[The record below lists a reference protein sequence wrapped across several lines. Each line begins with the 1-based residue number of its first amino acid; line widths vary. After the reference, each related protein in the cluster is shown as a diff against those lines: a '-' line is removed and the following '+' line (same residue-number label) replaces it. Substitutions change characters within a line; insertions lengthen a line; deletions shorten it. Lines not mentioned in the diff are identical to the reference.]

1 MSPLRKDVVQ
11 IAHFA
16 RVEDGIVR
24 EVIVVNNSDCGGGD
38 YPASNAVGQ
47 AFIASIGLNGQW
59 EQTSYS
65 GSFRSKY
72 AGQGDTFDAVAD
84 AFVSPTVAAP
94 VVDPVPAKK

>member
-1 MSPLRKDVVQ
+1 M
-11 IAHFA
+11 AHFA

-65 GSFRSKY
+65 GSFRGKY
-72 AGQGDTFDAVAD
+72 AGQGDTFDAVND
-84 AFVSPTVAAP
+84 VFVSPVAPAP
-94 VVDPVPAKK
+94 E

>member
-1 MSPLRKDVVQ
+1 M
-11 IAHFA
+11 AHFA

-38 YPASNAVGQ
+38 YPDSNPIGQ

-84 AFVSPTVAAP
+84 AFVSPVVAEP
-94 VVDPVPAKK
+94 VVDAVPAKK